1 MKSNG
6 YLKFRQVLIKKKLAY
21 IIMIG
26 WFIISLNQAFLQELN
41 NSLEEERSLGLR
53 LKYRSLQMGEVILI
67 QFSNSPEV
75 KEIEGELFGHKLSFW
90 RQGRFFHSL
99 AGIDLFTKAGDYFL
113 NLKVHFKNGLKLNKK
128 YKITIRNKS
137 FGVQHLNVD
146 PRFIYL
152 SADDLARVQRER
164 EDLRKIWG
172 KSSSEK
178 LWHAPFIEPLR
189 AKISSPFGLRRM
201 FNDQP
206 RGRHYGV
213 DLDADIGNPVKATN
227 SGRVVLAREL
237 FFAGNC
243 IIIDHGK
250 EIFSLY
256 CHLSEILVQKG
267 EIVERGQTIGQVGA
281 TGRVTGP
288 HLHWGIKIG
297 GVNISPYSLLCLSLE

>member
-1 MKSNG
+1 MES
-6 YLKFRQVLIKKKLAY
+6 LKFKQLLIEKKLLCL
-21 IIMIG
+21 IIIG
-26 WFIISLNQAFLQELN
+26 WFFISLNQAFLQEIDIA
-41 NSLEEERSLGLR
+41 LEEDRSLGLK

-67 QFSNSPEV
+67 QFPNHPEL
-75 KEIEGELFGHKLSFW
+75 KEIEGELFGRKLSFW
-90 RQGRFFHSL
+90 RQGGFFHSL
-99 AGIDLFTKAGDYFL
+99 AGIDLFTKSGDYFL
-113 NLKVHFKNGLKLNKK
+113 NLKVHFKNGQKFSKK
-128 YKITIRNKS
+128 YKVTIRDKS
-137 FGVQHLNVD
+137 FGMQHLNVD

-152 SADDLARVQRER
+152 SADDLAKVQRER
-164 EDLRKIWG
+164 HHLRNIWS

-178 LWHAPFIEPLR
+178 LWNEPFIEPLR
-189 AKISSPFGLRRM
+189 AEISSPFGLRRL
-201 FNDQP
+201 FNSQP

-213 DLDADIGNPVKATN
+213 DLDADIGSSVKATN
-227 SGRVVLAREL
+227 SGRIVLAREL

-256 CHLSEILVQKG
+256 CHLSEILVQEG

-288 HLHWGIKIG
+288 HLHWGIKIA